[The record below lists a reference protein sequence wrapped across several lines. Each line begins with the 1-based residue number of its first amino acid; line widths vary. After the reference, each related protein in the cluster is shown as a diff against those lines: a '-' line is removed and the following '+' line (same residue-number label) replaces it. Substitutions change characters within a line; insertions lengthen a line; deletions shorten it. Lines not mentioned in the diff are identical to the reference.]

1 MFIKIFARQ
10 NLGVAIVGIAL
21 CSGCASTEPTEAPTN
36 VQVATKPTSKPTQK
50 PTAKPTLTKAEKR
63 KEAKKLAKAE
73 ARAKAKVA
81 YDVPSLI
88 GKKIEQVRATLGPLE
103 DEGIDDEDYGKKS
116 WSNKKGGLLV
126 YYDISTRE
134 TTEFFV
140 SAQNSEPLPKDKLL
154 QMGNLRENDPRYS
167 IKFAMSPGDSTKWMG
182 VVVKPN

>member
-1 MFIKIFARQ
+1 MSIKIFARQ
-10 NLGVAIVGIAL
+10 NLVAAVTGIAL
-21 CSGCASTEPTEAPTN
+21 CSGCASTDSVEAPTN
-36 VQVATKPTSKPTQK
+36 VQVAVKPTLKPAQK
-50 PTAKPTLTKAEKR
+50 PTARPILTKAEKR
-63 KEAKKLAKAE
+63 REAKKLAKAE

-88 GKKIEQVRATLGPLE
+88 GKKIEKVRATLGPLE
-103 DEGIDDEDYGKKS
+103 DKGLDDEDNGKMS
-116 WSNKKGGLLV
+116 WSNKRGGLLV

-167 IKFAMSPGDSTKWMG
+167 IEFAMLPGDPTNWMG